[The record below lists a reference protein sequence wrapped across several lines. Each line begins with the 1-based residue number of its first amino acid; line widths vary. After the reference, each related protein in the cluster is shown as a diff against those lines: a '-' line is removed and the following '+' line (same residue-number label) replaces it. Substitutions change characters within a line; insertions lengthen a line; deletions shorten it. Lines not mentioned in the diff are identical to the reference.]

1 MEELDMK
8 KIKTAGAILVFSI
21 FLMIVTKVM
30 TYEGGPKKKLEK
42 LTENLF
48 PVSEA
53 AGSDEF
59 EEEEDE

>member
-1 MEELDMK
+1 MAVIPLRVHRM
-8 KIKTAGAILVFSI
+8 
-21 FLMIVTKVM
+21 
-30 TYEGGPKKKLEK
+30 KKKLEK

-59 EEEEDE
+59 EEDTEDE